1 MVVFVFVFIFV
12 KDKVVWADVLQDRP
26 AHTVITHAMHGGC
39 HRGSLVGKSGVAAIK
54 YIGDIINVKDGLD
67 GAGAF
72 GGRHVSWQ
80 MIQ

>member
-1 MVVFVFVFIFV
+1 MAVH
-12 KDKVVWADVLQDRP
+12 QDRP

-39 HRGSLVGKSGVAAIK
+39 HRGSLVGKSGVAVTK
-54 YIGDIINVKDGLD
+54 YIDDIINDKDGLD
-67 GAGAF
+67 GVGAL